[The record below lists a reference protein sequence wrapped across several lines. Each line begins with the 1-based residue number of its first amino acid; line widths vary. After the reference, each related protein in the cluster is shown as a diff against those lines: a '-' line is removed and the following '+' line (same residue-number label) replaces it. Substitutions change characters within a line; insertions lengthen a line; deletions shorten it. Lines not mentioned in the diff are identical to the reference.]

1 MNSYSS
7 PKFTQLPIWWVV
19 FLQCKSIVINILYK
33 LIRQR
38 GRVRYQVKSDY
49 DQEEWRGHLN
59 VPRWEHVND

>member
-7 PKFTQLPIWWVV
+7 PKFTQLPIWRVV
-19 FLQCKSIVINILYK
+19 FLQCKSIVINILHK

-49 DQEEWRGHLN
+49 DQKEWRGHLN
-59 VPRWEHVND
+59 ATKWEHEND